1 MSSRRRWAFRIAAM
15 FLGLLPFLF
24 GEAALR
30 AFNWRPIAAKGD
42 PFVEFHSVRPLFV
55 RSKDGERMEI
65 ASERLEFFRPASFA
79 AAKSAD
85 EFRIFCLGGSTVQ
98 GRPYAVETSFTT
110 WLELSLRAADET
122 KDWQVING
130 GGVSYAS
137 YRLAPILE
145 EVLDYEPDLILIYM
159 GHNEFLEDRS
169 YSAVKN
175 TPTVLAQAYSGL
187 SQLRTVQL
195 IQQATGFDQSQTAE
209 TKDREVLTTEVD
221 ALLDYEG
228 GLADY
233 HRDDAWQ
240 DSVVAHFEINLRR
253 MIEQAGAAKVPLL
266 LVDPPVNLKDCP
278 PFKVAENDGTS
289 DADLEK
295 CAQLIEQA
303 RSTASDDRNS
313 AINLYREAID
323 LNDRNAARRYE
334 FGQYCFR
341 AGEFDEANLQF
352 VAAKDEDICPLR
364 IVEPIRNVL
373 RNAASE
379 SYIPLLELRNKFEQ
393 LSEGEIPGDNLFVDH
408 VHPTIR
414 GHQIVAEEIADMMRE
429 HGLLKPA
436 SGWRERR
443 KTLFET
449 HFENLDLVYF
459 ERGKQRLEGL
469 QLWSQGRAKKQ
480 RNSSLPAKKP

>member
-15 FLGLLPFLF
+15 LLGLLPFLL

-30 AFNWRPIAAKGD
+30 VFNWRPLAAKSD

-55 RSKDGERMEI
+55 RSEDGERMEI
-65 ASERLEFFRPASFA
+65 ASERLEFFRPESFTV
-79 AAKSAD
+79 AKSAD

-98 GRPYAVETSFTT
+98 GRPYAIETSFTT

-122 KDWQVING
+122 KDWQVINC

-145 EVLDYEPDLILIYM
+145 EVLDYEPDLILIYT

-175 TPTVLAQAYSGL
+175 TPTLLAKTYSGL
-187 SQLRTVQL
+187 SQLRTVQF
-195 IQQATGFDQSQTAE
+195 IQQAMGFDQNQPTE
-209 TKDREVLTTEVD
+209 TSDREVLATEVD

-233 HRDDAWQ
+233 HRDDAWRE
-240 DSVVAHFEINLRR
+240 SVVAHFEINLRR

-278 PFKVAENDGTS
+278 PFKVADNDALS
-289 DADLEK
+289 DADLEA
-295 CAQLIEQA
+295 CEELIEQA
-303 RSTASDDRNS
+303 RIAASDDPNA
-313 AINLYREAID
+313 AIDLYREAIE
-323 LNDRNAARRYE
+323 LNDRNAALRYE
-334 FGQYCFR
+334 FGQHCVSV
-341 AGEFDEANLQF
+341 GQFDEADLQL
-352 VAAKDEDICPLR
+352 VAAKEEDICPLR
-364 IVEPIRNVL
+364 IVEPIRSVL

-379 SYIPLLELRNKFEQ
+379 SNIPLLELRNKFEQ

-414 GHQIVAEEIADMMRE
+414 GHQIIAEEITEAMQGN
-429 HGLLKPA
+429 GLLQPI
-436 SGWRERR
+436 SGWQERR
-443 KTLFET
+443 KLLFET
-449 HFENLDLVYF
+449 HFETLDLVYF

-480 RNSSLPAKKP
+480 RNSSSPTKKP